1 MTGSAS
7 MDHDLAF
14 RWKTKH
20 KQFKKVPETKKN
32 NQSQETLTKSNQSDT
47 QSKRV
52 LTELRRNI
60 QL

>member
-14 RWKTKH
+14 RRKTKH
-20 KQFKKVPETKKN
+20 KQFMKVPETKKN